1 MRRLLAVALVA
12 MAVAAC
18 GPRTATVQTGPAPVT
33 SVTLHVRNNL
43 NEAANVY
50 INSGGQDMFVGQVQA
65 NSTAD
70 LPVSGVASGSSATL
84 RAKTNSGNNYSKQN
98 VMMSGMV
105 DYTVP

>member
-12 MAVAAC
+12 VAAAC
-18 GPRTATVQTGPAPVT
+18 GPRTATVQTGPTPATGVM
-33 SVTLHVRNNL
+33 VHVRNNL
-43 NEAANVY
+43 NEAVNIYV
-50 INSGGQDMFVGQVQA
+50 NSGGQDVFVGQVQA

-98 VMMSGMV
+98 VLMSGMV